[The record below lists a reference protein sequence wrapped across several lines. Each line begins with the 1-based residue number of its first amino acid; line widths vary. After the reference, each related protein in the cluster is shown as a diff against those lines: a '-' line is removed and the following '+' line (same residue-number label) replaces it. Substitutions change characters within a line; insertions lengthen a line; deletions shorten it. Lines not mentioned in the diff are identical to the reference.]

1 MECRTNAPQWTNI
14 FGCKGGGGVPMLT
27 THLFWICLS
36 SLKSFAQFWMSLLAI
51 ESLRLRPRH
60 WLNSSSDTYTRH
72 SLATQGDL
80 STLQVQLGALAT
92 DICWTWGTP
101 YRSSHY
107 IVRANWVAQRSV
119 LIWWGCDSNKNC
131 NHLVSLSIYS
141 SRLMRILSQPCWQKT
156 PKHVP
161 QPFCPSADRHMT
173 SSLRFVGTPPAS
185 INVGYC
191 LSQWTTYLK
200 AIQRHYIYMY
210 IIHAF
215 L

>member
-1 MECRTNAPQWTNI
+1 
-14 FGCKGGGGVPMLT
+14 
-27 THLFWICLS
+27 
-36 SLKSFAQFWMSLLAI
+36 MSLLAI

-119 LIWWGCDSNKNC
+119 LIWWGVWLEKELQPPCF
-131 NHLVSLSIYS
+131 LVNLFVKIDANIITAMLAKDAKARSATILPQRQQTYDKFLEICGNSTCLDQRRVLPEPVDNLLEGYSEALHIYVHHTCFSLN
-141 SRLMRILSQPCWQKT
+141 
-156 PKHVP
+156 
-161 QPFCPSADRHMT
+161 
-173 SSLRFVGTPPAS
+173 G
-185 INVGYC
+185 
-191 LSQWTTYLK
+191 
-200 AIQRHYIYMY
+200 
-210 IIHAF
+210 
-215 L
+215 